1 MMTRRTLDGALK
13 WALRDFLREE
23 WRASERSVSLIGKRL
38 EDFRR
43 PTGIDLRHGGGDLLL
58 SPAENEVLEF

>member
-23 WRASERSVSLIGKRL
+23 CRAMDVSKSALKGLHSQGTTIAYRY
-38 EDFRR
+38 
-43 PTGIDLRHGGGDLLL
+43 
-58 SPAENEVLEF
+58 